1 MFGNYRTGEI
11 GMRGKDDGMT
21 IEQLRTANFA
31 TTHFLIGKLARNSYW
46 TGFQIENLCRAAVDN
61 SQVGMIIN
69 DDDVLRFYKRLLS
82 GLVNT
87 DGVIEQVIE
96 MLDDGEEDLR
106 GNDWKE
112 LEAGV

>member
-1 MFGNYRTGEI
+1 
-11 GMRGKDDGMT
+11 
-21 IEQLRTANFA
+21 
-31 TTHFLIGKLARNSYW
+31 
-46 TGFQIENLCRAAVDN
+46 
-61 SQVGMIIN
+61 MIIN
-69 DDDVLRFYKRLLS
+69 DDDVLKFYKRLLS

>member
-1 MFGNYRTGEI
+1 
-11 GMRGKDDGMT
+11 
-21 IEQLRTANFA
+21 
-31 TTHFLIGKLARNSYW
+31 
-46 TGFQIENLCRAAVDN
+46 
-61 SQVGMIIN
+61 MIIK
-69 DDDVLRFYKRLLS
+69 DDDVLKFYKRLRS

-87 DGVIEQVIE
+87 YGVIEQVIE